1 MRGRNNT
8 KNMYI
13 VTGSKLAVLTQT
25 LFWIVLLKMPA
36 LYLVT
41 VNKANKIWG
50 ITGNENEKKT
60 ENVVIQLS
68 GSVRALRYR
77 QGVFCATQLSL
88 S

>member
-8 KNMYI
+8 KNTYI

-41 VNKANKIWG
+41 INKANKIWG
-50 ITGNENEKKT
+50 ITENEIEKKA
-60 ENVVIQLS
+60 ENAIIQLF
-68 GSVRALRYR
+68 GFVRVLRYR
-77 QGVFCATQLSL
+77 QGVS
-88 S
+88 